1 MTHTVVGLFNNRSE
15 AQTAMQELIQAGFIQ
30 DDIDLSN
37 RSLADT
43 DTGYSD
49 TTTGY
54 SGTATGTT
62 GTTGSNEGIGDKISN
77 FFGSLFGDDPTTAST
92 YTNAAYD
99 ADAILTVQ
107 ADSEERARQAA
118 EILDRNGAMDVDGG
132 DADYGDTYGSRNDL
146 SQNYAGTGSGNATTD
161 YSSQNYAGT
170 TSGDMTNTTGTT
182 GTSDYDATSSET
194 HLRGGTDV
202 ENREVIPV
210 MEENLEVG
218 KRQVER
224 GGARIR
230 SRVIEKPVEANV
242 RLREEH
248 VVVNRRPVNRE
259 VTQADIN
266 NLQQG
271 DIEITERAEVPVVN
285 KQARVVEEIE
295 IGKTVEEH
303 EETVRDT
310 VRRTDVDVQELN
322 TDATTDIDDDLHTG
336 TRRANR

>member
-1 MTHTVVGLFNNRSE
+1 
-15 AQTAMQELIQAGFIQ
+15 MQELVQAGFMQ
-30 DDIDLSN
+30 ENIDLSN

-43 DTGYSD
+43 DANYTDTNYSN
-49 TTTGY
+49 TT
-54 SGTATGTT
+54 SRTT
-62 GTTGSNEGIGDKISN
+62 SDNQGIGDRISN
-77 FFGSLFGDDPTTAST
+77 FFGSLFDDETTASN
-92 YTNAAYD
+92 YTNAAYN

-118 EILDRNGAMDVDGG
+118 DILDRNGAMDVDN
-132 DADYGDTYGSRNDL
+132 DSAAYGDTYGSSNDL
-146 SQNYAGTGSGNATTD
+146 SQNYAGTGSATSGTAD
-161 YSSQNYAGT
+161 YSAQNYAG
-170 TSGDMTNTTGTT
+170 MTNTTGTT
-182 GTSDYDATSSET
+182 GATDYDTTRNEAN
-194 HLRGGTDV
+194 LRGGTDL

-210 MEENLEVG
+210 MEENLEVS

-230 SRVIEKPVEANV
+230 SRVIEKPVEANI

-248 VVVNRRPVNRE
+248 VVVNRRPVNRD
-259 VTQADIN
+259 VTDADIN

-295 IGKTVEEH
+295 VGKTVEEH
-303 EETVRDT
+303 EETIRDT
-310 VRRTDVDVQELN
+310 VRRTDVDVQEIN
-322 TDATTDIDDDLHTG
+322 SDVTDTDDDLHSG

>member
-1 MTHTVVGLFNNRSE
+1 
-15 AQTAMQELIQAGFIQ
+15 MQELVQAGFMQ
-30 DDIDLSN
+30 ENIDLSN

-43 DTGYSD
+43 DANYTDTNYSN
-49 TTTGY
+49 TT
-54 SGTATGTT
+54 SRTT
-62 GTTGSNEGIGDKISN
+62 SDNQGIGDRISN
-77 FFGSLFGDDPTTAST
+77 FFGSLFDDETTASN
-92 YTNAAYD
+92 YTNAAYN

-118 EILDRNGAMDVDGG
+118 DILDRNGAMDVDN
-132 DADYGDTYGSRNDL
+132 DSAAYGDTYGSSNDL
-146 SQNYAGTGSGNATTD
+146 SQNYAGTGSATSGTADYNA
-161 YSSQNYAGT
+161 QNYAG
-170 TSGDMTNTTGTT
+170 MTNTTGTT
-182 GTSDYDATSSET
+182 GATDYDTTRNEAN
-194 HLRGGTDV
+194 LRGGTDL

-210 MEENLEVG
+210 MEENLEVS

-230 SRVIEKPVEANV
+230 SRVIEKPVEANI

-248 VVVNRRPVNRE
+248 VVVNRRPVNRD
-259 VTQADIN
+259 VTDADIN

-295 IGKTVEEH
+295 VGKTVEEH
-303 EETVRDT
+303 EETIRDT
-310 VRRTDVDVQELN
+310 VRRTDVDVQEIN
-322 TDATTDIDDDLHTG
+322 SDVTDTDDDLHSG

>member
-1 MTHTVVGLFNNRSE
+1 
-15 AQTAMQELIQAGFIQ
+15 MQELVQAGFMQ
-30 DDIDLSN
+30 ENIDLSN

-43 DTGYSD
+43 DANYTDTNYSN
-49 TTTGY
+49 TT
-54 SGTATGTT
+54 SRTT
-62 GTTGSNEGIGDKISN
+62 SDNQGIGDRISN
-77 FFGSLFGDDPTTAST
+77 FFGSLFDDETTASN
-92 YTNAAYD
+92 YTNAAYN

-118 EILDRNGAMDVDGG
+118 DILDRNGAMDVDN
-132 DADYGDTYGSRNDL
+132 DSAAYGDTYGSSNDL
-146 SQNYAGTGSGNATTD
+146 SQNYAGTGSATSGTADYNA
-161 YSSQNYAGT
+161 QNYAG
-170 TSGDMTNTTGTT
+170 MTNTTGTT
-182 GTSDYDATSSET
+182 GATDYDTTRNEAN
-194 HLRGGTDV
+194 LRGGTDL

-210 MEENLEVG
+210 MEENLEVS

-230 SRVIEKPVEANV
+230 SRVIEKPVEANI

-248 VVVNRRPVNRE
+248 VVVNRRPVNRD
-259 VTQADIN
+259 VTDADIN

-295 IGKTVEEH
+295 VGKTVEEH
-303 EETVRDT
+303 EETIRDT
-310 VRRTDVDVQELN
+310 VRRTDVDVQEIN
-322 TDATTDIDDDLHTG
+322 SDVTDTDDDLHTG